1 MRQYFNFKFNAGS
14 DPHQLNSLPASN
26 LNGLDSLHNKGPYSG
41 SQRGDPNM
49 EKELREQIGRLN
61 SEVGRLGDELKHKDA
76 LVRQLQGW
84 VESDKLVLEDGTPM
98 VDLMEEQRVKLQA
111 I

>member
-1 MRQYFNFKFNAGS
+1 
-14 DPHQLNSLPASN
+14 
-26 LNGLDSLHNKGPYSG
+26 
-41 SQRGDPNM
+41 M